1 LHHGRLFWK
10 CQVAN
15 HGQEEELKVQG
26 ACVCV
31 CVCVFVDVVH
41 DGEKQTLH
49 IKLLA
54 LAIGHFF

>member
-1 LHHGRLFWK
+1 
-10 CQVAN
+10 
-15 HGQEEELKVQG
+15 
-26 ACVCV
+26 
-31 CVCVFVDVVH
+31 VCVFVDVVH